1 MKRHYLGLDGLR
13 GVAAITVVAH
23 HLENEVH
30 RGVGYFSAGY
40 LSVDFFFALSGFVI
54 AAAYEERFAAG
65 MGLKAFLSVRL
76 QRLYPM
82 IFLGAWIALA
92 CALAIPNLGG
102 SLPLMFVS
110 TLLLIPVL
118 GGSGVLF
125 ALNAAYWSLLFELGA
140 NIAHVL
146 LFRWSRT
153 WLLALGV
160 VLSALVAIPV
170 ARLFGHFGGGWSTH
184 NWWAAIVR
192 VAFSYALGVLAWRL
206 HKAGKLPTFTAPFPV
221 MAALFVGAVAAASQ
235 LHAWWAELVAVI
247 LVFPLLLIAGVNATE
262 GRFTATV
269 AVLGAVSYPLY
280 AIHSPPVHIWGLYA
294 PHNLFSAL
302 LMMAAMVGA
311 AFVCDRWYDG
321 PVRRRVGKLLRRT
334 PAPTPAIAE
343 AGTSPASPPKTRN
356 G

>member
-1 MKRHYLGLDGLR
+1 MKRHYLALDGLR

-23 HLENEVH
+23 HLEHEVH

-82 IFLGAWIALA
+82 IFLGAWIGLA
-92 CALAIPNLGG
+92 CALAIPAFGG
-102 SLPLMFVS
+102 SLPLAFIS
-110 TLLLIPVL
+110 SLFLIPTL
-118 GGSGVLF
+118 GGGGVLF
-125 ALNAAYWSLLFELGA
+125 TLNAAYWSLLFEFGA
-140 NIAHVL
+140 NIAHVIF
-146 LFRWSRT
+146 FRWSRT

-160 VLSALVAIPV
+160 VASGLAAIPV
-170 ARLFGHFGGGWSTH
+170 AHLFGHFGGGWSTN
-184 NWWAAIVR
+184 NWWSAIVR
-192 VAFSYALGVLAWRL
+192 VAFSYGLGVLAWRL

-221 MAALFVGAVAAASQ
+221 QAALFVGAIVAASQ
-235 LHAWWAELVAVI
+235 LHAWWADLVAVI
-247 LVFPLLLIAGVNATE
+247 LVFPPLLIAGVNARE
-262 GRFTATV
+262 GRSTATV

-280 AIHSPPVHIWGLYA
+280 AIHSPPAQLWGLYA
-294 PHNLFSAL
+294 PHTLLSAL

-321 PVRRRVGKLLRRT
+321 PVRRRVGRLLRRT
-334 PAPTPAIAE
+334 PAPAPAIAD
-343 AGTSPASPPKTRN
+343 AGTSPGSPSA
-356 G
+356 